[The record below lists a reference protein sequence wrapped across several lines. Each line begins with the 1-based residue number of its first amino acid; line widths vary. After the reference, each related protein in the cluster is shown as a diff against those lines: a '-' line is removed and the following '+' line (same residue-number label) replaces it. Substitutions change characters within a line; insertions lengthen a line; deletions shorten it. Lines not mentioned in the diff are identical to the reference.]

1 MNDSLHVAVSGTGK
15 RVANAELAALHDQ
28 FVNGEATVA
37 PQTTQPT
44 QTVVRISDKMA
55 MRDGV
60 TKEPQAPKVE
70 VDFSGKD
77 FEETQKLLN
86 QTAKVNSL
94 NRDIKEAKKERMR
107 VIGETFKP
115 GAENNE
121 EDKYPTSDDVIQ
133 YHLDKWETYESLE
146 RYLKGSLKDSKV
158 ATRINEFF
166 THPVTGE
173 VLEMISNPRV
183 KTDLHELDF
192 KRGLILYFKRSDD
205 YIAKIDKEVEK
216 LNAAQAELDQGISE
230 ALNPLKDNILAYAEY
245 LTANAKI
252 SEDDDADTIKRK
264 RAELKKA
271 QAIRNAYMLENL
283 INLVTEKPGIIKN
296 AVKDFRSELMIRQIG
311 DRYRSKLR
319 SADINFNLAPLLA
332 DDPHDSLEYKV
343 LPQGDYPAGFENFTV
358 FFIIRSLAVT
368 LPAPE
373 EVTFHAAVSVAFT
386 QLINGTLNE
395 DVADTMR
402 RSITKFLSYFVQ

>member
-15 RVANAELAALHDQ
+15 RVANAALAALHDQ
-28 FVNGEATVA
+28 FVNGEATVT

-44 QTVVRISDKMA
+44 QTVVHISDKMA
-55 MRDGV
+55 MRDAV

-107 VIGETFKP
+107 VIGKTFKP

-121 EDKYPTSDDVIQ
+121 EDKYPTPDDVIQ

-146 RYLKGSLKDSKV
+146 RYLKGSLKDPKI
-158 ATRINEFF
+158 ATRVNEFF

-192 KRGLILYFKRSDD
+192 KRGLILYFKRNDN
-205 YIAKIDKEVEK
+205 YIAKIDKEMEK

-245 LTANAKI
+245 LTVNAKI

-264 RAELKKA
+264 RAESKKA

-402 RSITKFLSYFVQ
+402 QSITKFLSYFVQ